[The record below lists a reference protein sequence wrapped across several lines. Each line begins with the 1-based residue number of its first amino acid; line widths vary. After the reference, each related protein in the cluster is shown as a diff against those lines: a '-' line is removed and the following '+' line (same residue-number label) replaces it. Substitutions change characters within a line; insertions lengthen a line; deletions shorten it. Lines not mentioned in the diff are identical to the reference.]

1 MSEKRMCEKMNN
13 KGYSVLEVLFKV
25 LLVLVGALVLTAIL
39 GEQPVA
45 ASETKVSY
53 MGNLLVA
60 GESTIDDVKACYDL
74 KKSGRRAYDIIKDGE
89 PIATVKFTQEG
100 VLKKITVN
108 DDFLGGLLKKSN
120 APAYSRF
127 GEDLADMGLV
137 DANTLLTGSRT
148 PDYSEMS
155 LKKDGIKISWN
166 YDLYRKN
173 GKLEGTLT
181 NVMYHSGEWY
191 IFITF

>member
-60 GESTIDDVKACYDL
+60 GESTIDDAKACYDL

-89 PIATVKFTQEG
+89 PIATVKFTRG
-100 VLKKITVN
+100 
-108 DDFLGGLLKKSN
+108 
-120 APAYSRF
+120 
-127 GEDLADMGLV
+127 
-137 DANTLLTGSRT
+137 
-148 PDYSEMS
+148 S
-155 LKKDGIKISWN
+155 LKED
-166 YDLYRKN
+166 
-173 GKLEGTLT
+173 
-181 NVMYHSGEWY
+181 HSQ
-191 IFITF
+191 

>member
-1 MSEKRMCEKMNN
+1 MGEKKMWKMNN
-13 KGYSVLEVLFKV
+13 KGFLSIEVLFKV
-25 LLVLVGALVLTAIL
+25 LLVLVGAIALAMIL
-39 GEQPVA
+39 GEKPAA
-45 ASETKVSY
+45 ASETKVSFN
-53 MGNLLVA
+53 GNLLVV
-60 GESTIDDVKACYDL
+60 GESTLEQVKACYDL
-74 KKSGRRAYDIIKDGE
+74 QKSGRRAYNLLKDGE
-89 PIATVKFTQEG
+89 PIAVVKFNTEG

-127 GEDLADMGLV
+127 GEDLADMGV
-137 DANTLLTGSRT
+137 TDCNTLLTGSRT
-148 PDYSEMS
+148 PEYSEMS
-155 LKKDGIKISWN
+155 MKKDGMKISWN
-166 YDLYRKN
+166 YDLYRIN